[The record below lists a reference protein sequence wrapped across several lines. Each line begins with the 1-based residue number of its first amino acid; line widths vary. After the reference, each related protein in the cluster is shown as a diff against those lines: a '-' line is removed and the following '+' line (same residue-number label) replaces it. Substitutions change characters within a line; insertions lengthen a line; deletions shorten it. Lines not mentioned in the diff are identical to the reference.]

1 MRPKEQ
7 IDDTEPEHRQSRDAQ
22 QKRGVLLIASVHGRA
37 VIPLPA
43 EGPLV
48 VGRGQTAV
56 RAGEGGAAT
65 MVLLPDNLLSR
76 EHLRISL
83 GERGHQVEDLESRN
97 GTFLDGRRLV
107 QPTRLSEGA
116 LVLFGNQVGVY
127 RQLSDAALE
136 ALRRDAE
143 APFGPVPTFSPALAV
158 IYARLRKLARTDVE
172 LLLVG
177 ETGVGKEI
185 AARGIHRVS
194 GRSGPFVAINCASL
208 PAALVES
215 ELFGFVSG
223 AHSTARVAKPGLIET
238 AEKGTLLLD
247 EIGDMPPD
255 LQAKIFRFLQE
266 RMIRPLGATRP
277 RRVDVRVLAATTRL
291 GIGPG
296 PDGLRPDLVAR
307 LGVEPIAIP
316 PLRKRPEE
324 VPSLVALFGA
334 EALLALEPAALRALA
349 LYGWPLNVREVEKTI
364 HNALAMSNGGHLRL
378 EHLPSNIRSALDRGV
393 VIEAPPRRQRAA
405 PDRVDLE
412 RLLKQHD
419 GNISGVA
426 RALDRKWNVVYRW
439 LLRYKLQAGRFRKG

>member
-7 IDDTEPEHRQSRDAQ
+7 TDDTEPEHRPSRDAQ
-22 QKRGVLLIASVHGRA
+22 QKRGVLLIASLRGRA

-43 EGPLV
+43 EGPLT

-56 RAGEGGAAT
+56 GVGEGGAGTTA
-65 MVLLPDNLLSR
+65 LLPDSLLSR

-107 QPTRLSEGA
+107 QPTRLSDGA
-116 LVLFGNQVGVY
+116 LVLFGNQVSVY
-127 RQLSDAALE
+127 RQVSDAALD
-136 ALRRDAE
+136 ALRREAE
-143 APFGPVPTFSPALAV
+143 APFGPVPTFSPALALV
-158 IYARLRKLARTDVE
+158 YVRLRKLARTDVE

-185 AARGIHRVS
+185 AARAIHRFS

-215 ELFGFVSG
+215 ELFGFVPG
-223 AHSTARVAKPGLIET
+223 AHSTAKTAKPGLIET

-247 EIGDMPPD
+247 EIGDLPPD
-255 LQAKIFRFLQE
+255 LQAKIFRFLQD
-266 RMIRPLGATRP
+266 RVIHP
-277 RRVDVRVLAATTRL
+277 RGSTHPRHVDVRVLAATTRL
-291 GIGPG
+291 GTG

-307 LGVEPIAIP
+307 LGVEPINIS

-324 VPSLVALFGA
+324 VPSLIARFGA
-334 EALLALEPAALRALA
+334 ENLLDLEPAALRALA
-349 LYGWPLNVREVEKTI
+349 LYGWPLNVRELEKTI
-364 HNALAMSNGGHLRL
+364 ANALAMSNGGHLRL
-378 EHLPSNIRSALDRGV
+378 EHLPSSIRSALDRGV
-393 VIEAPPRRQRAA
+393 VVEAPPRRQRPAL
-405 PDRVDLE
+405 DRLDLE

-439 LLRYKLQAGRFRKG
+439 LQRYKLQAGRFRKG